1 MKTQRFL
8 LALGVSLGVL
18 LAFNAVIANV
28 AAHSKRQQ
36 ALAAL
41 AHPPVG
47 TPVVFLGNS
56 LMAAGGD
63 PNAFRSI
70 WCAQPAAAPS
80 LNLAL
85 SATSPVEHYL
95 IWKTAL
101 AHDLRPKWLI
111 YGFFDDQLN
120 ATARG
125 DWSDLVGN
133 RALSYYFPSEAAKL
147 YAPGSSLKR
156 WQLKLTAQVPMLSER
171 SSPWSTVERWRRQLE
186 SIGLPAKKTNRFGRV
201 DDFGPRSAAEIA
213 SFDRR
218 CREITESKVGFSAPV
233 RQIIELAHDHQIRVL
248 FVEMPMPR
256 PHRESFYCLPVW
268 PRLRNHV
275 RQLAGEAGVT
285 YLNASDW
292 VIDDSQFADALH
304 LNPAGAR
311 VFSARLARE
320 LAQLDPTKALNGEGL
335 AHQANRPAPAPT
347 D

>member
-8 LALGVSLGVL
+8 LALGVVAVVLGGYNVFV
-18 LAFNAVIANV
+18 ATV
-28 AAHSKRQQ
+28 AAKSQRQQ

-41 AHPPVG
+41 AHPPAG
-47 TPVVFLGNS
+47 TTVVFLGNS

-63 PNAFRSI
+63 PDSFRSA
-70 WCAQPAAAPS
+70 WAAQPASAPS

-95 IWKTAL
+95 ICKTAL
-101 AHDLRPKWLI
+101 AHGLRPKWLI

-120 ATARG
+120 ATTRG

-133 RALSYYFPSEAAKL
+133 RALSYYFPTEAAEL

-156 WQLKLTAQVPMLSER
+156 WQLALTTQVPMLSER
-171 SSPWSTVERWRRQLE
+171 SSPWTTVERWRRQLG
-186 SIGLPAKKTNRFGRV
+186 SIGMPAKKTNRFGQV
-201 DDFGPRSAAEIA
+201 DDFGLRSAEEIA
-213 SFDRR
+213 SFERR
-218 CREITESKVGFSAPV
+218 CRAITDGRVGFSTPV
-233 RQIIELAHDHQIRVL
+233 RQIVELAHAHQVRVL

-256 PHRESFYCLPVW
+256 PHWESFYSIPVW
-268 PRLRNHV
+268 PRLRIHV
-275 RQLAGEAGVT
+275 QHLAAEAGVT

-292 VIDDSQFADALH
+292 VGDDAQFADALH

-320 LAQLDPTKALNGEGL
+320 LAQLDPPTTLNGAGL
-335 AHQANRPAPAPT
+335 AHQSNRPTPPST
-347 D
+347 N